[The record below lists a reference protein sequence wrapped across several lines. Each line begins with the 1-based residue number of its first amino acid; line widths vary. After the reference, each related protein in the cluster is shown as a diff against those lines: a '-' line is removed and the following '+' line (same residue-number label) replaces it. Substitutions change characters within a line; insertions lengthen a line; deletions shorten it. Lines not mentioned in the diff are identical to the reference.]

1 MNFMCEHKPAQRR
14 AMRLSSRITA
24 PRWIKQMANPQTDT
38 HAREQTKRDEQ
49 ARKNGEAA
57 RAGVDRLADFRQQAT
72 EDAWKSMRGSVEAAS
87 QGVQNASD
95 RFART
100 LGYSGEEGERLAG
113 QSGQNVDAITKCGT
127 VLTQAY
133 QDTSR
138 DWYGLA
144 QRQLQR
150 NLEGLSKL
158 AHCRSVQEFATV
170 QSGLIRESLQ
180 HMVEDSRS
188 IAEISLRAV
197 NDASKA
203 LAGPAQGNAAVDWRH
218 GHRCMPRVSNLPQR
232 CGSWRKGRTRSRAPA
247 PPTENSR
254 GQSCRME
261 RTNLE
266 SRKSPK
272 PKSRGF
278 GKTLPRSSSPL
289 KRHEWRWCLRTQ

>member
-1 MNFMCEHKPAQRR
+1 
-14 AMRLSSRITA
+14 
-24 PRWIKQMANPQTDT
+24 MATPHTDT
-38 HAREQTKRDEQ
+38 HGHEQTWRDEQ
-49 ARKNGEAA
+49 ARKNDDAA
-57 RAGVDRLADFRQQAT
+57 RARVEMLADFRQRAT
-72 EDAWKSMRGSVEAAS
+72 EDVWKSMKSRVDAAS
-87 QGVQNASD
+87 QGSQNASD
-95 RFART
+95 QFART
-100 LGYSGEEGERLAG
+100 LGFSGEEGERLAR
-113 QSGQNVDAITKCGT
+113 QSGQDAEAITKFGT

-203 LAGPAQGNAAVDWRH
+203 LAGPAQGNAAQGR
-218 GHRCMPRVSNLPQR
+218 
-232 CGSWRKGRTRSRAPA
+232 GSSLAA
-247 PPTENSR
+247 
-254 GQSCRME
+254 
-261 RTNLE
+261 
-266 SRKSPK
+266 
-272 PKSRGF
+272 
-278 GKTLPRSSSPL
+278 
-289 KRHEWRWCLRTQ
+289 